1 VAHPARPVDLDG
13 VLEERQYSNN
23 VKLLKL
29 LAFVN
34 CCYCQNVMAG
44 NDYSLQTIRQT
55 HMQSERARG
64 EAIIMTSLEGL
75 CPSILLNPGWANSKK
90 VSNYSRP

>member
-1 VAHPARPVDLDG
+1 MNHELILVAHPARPVDLDG

-34 CCYCQNVMAG
+34 CCYCQNVMVG

-64 EAIIMTSLEGL
+64 EAVIMTSISFYL
-75 CPSILLNPGWANSKK
+75 
-90 VSNYSRP
+90 SNRRRVFVHPFY